1 MERQSQNKMEV
12 IEDTQ
17 AVLLDNDERRLIT
30 AYRRIRSSEF
40 ADVVAK
46 IHRKK
51 LVAIYVTDKWHA
63 DERQGRLRE
72 NFNGNG
78 KSE

>member
-1 MERQSQNKMEV
+1 MIE

-17 AVLLDNDERRLIT
+17 EVTLDNDERRLIT
-30 AYRRIRSSEF
+30 AYRRIRQSEF

-51 LVAIYVTDKWHA
+51 LVAIYVTDKWHLE
-63 DERQGRLRE
+63 ERPGQLRE
-72 NFNGNG
+72 MRENSNG
-78 KSE
+78 KI